1 MMVLPPKDTQVLAEV
16 LSVLGEHGYDG
27 FGKALE
33 IVLNTAMLLER
44 TEHLKAAHYQRTSAR
59 EGYANGYKPKSV
71 KTRLGELS
79 LAVPQTRDSDFYPSS
94 LEKGSR
100 SERALKAALAEM
112 YIQGVSTRKVAKIT
126 EELCGFEVTS
136 AQVSRATAELDE
148 HFKTWQ
154 ERPLGEYRYV
164 WLDARYE
171 KVRHNKQ
178 VIDCA
183 VLIATGV
190 DKEGKREVLGVS
202 VSFSEAEVHWREF
215 LESLVKRGLLGI
227 KLLISDAH
235 LGLCSARCA
244 VFPSVP
250 WQRCQFHLQQ
260 NAQAYVTRQEQRK
273 EVGEKIRA
281 IFNAPDI
288 EEAKRLLKLTIEYYA
303 GNNDKLADWME
314 ANLEQ
319 GFTVFTAAPSRH
331 WKKLRTTNPLER
343 LNRERP

>member
-1 MMVLPPKDTQVLAEV
+1 M
-16 LSVLGEHGYDG
+16 
-27 FGKALE
+27 
-33 IVLNTAMLLER
+33 
-44 TEHLKAAHYQRTSAR
+44 
-59 EGYANGYKPKSV
+59 
-71 KTRLGELS
+71 GELS

-100 SERALKAALAEM
+100 SERALKAALADM
-112 YIQGVSTRKVAKIT
+112 YVQGVSTRKVAKIT

-190 DKEGKREVLGVS
+190 DKEGRREVLGVS

-215 LESLVKRGLLGI
+215 LESLVKRGLLGASSYS
-227 KLLISDAH
+227 LVMRTLVYVPLAVPFFH
-235 LGLCSARCA
+235 RCLG
-244 VFPSVP
+244 SVVSFICNKM
-250 WQRCQFHLQQ
+250 R
-260 NAQAYVTRQEQRK
+260 
-273 EVGEKIRA
+273 
-281 IFNAPDI
+281 
-288 EEAKRLLKLTIEYYA
+288 KLT
-303 GNNDKLADWME
+303 
-314 ANLEQ
+314 
-319 GFTVFTAAPSRH
+319 
-331 WKKLRTTNPLER
+331 
-343 LNRERP
+343 